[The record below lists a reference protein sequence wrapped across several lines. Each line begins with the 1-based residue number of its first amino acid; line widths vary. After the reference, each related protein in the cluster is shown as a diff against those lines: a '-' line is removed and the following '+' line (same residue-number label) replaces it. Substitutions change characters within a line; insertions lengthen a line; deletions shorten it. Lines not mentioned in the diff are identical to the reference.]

1 MNAQRSCFASLAAL
15 LLLLSLAQSVTA
27 QSKPAEKRAPSGSVS
42 LAVRVVDVADDR
54 AYIEP
59 GSSAGLRVGDEVR
72 LAGEHFRIA
81 ASSSSFA
88 VVPLAG
94 KHVPLGA
101 SGAVSMAANRP
112 DVVDLSPEAPTP
124 LSRFRDEWR
133 RARVPASKQTPT
145 PVPLGM
151 QPQQSSSR
159 VVLSD
164 SIYGVLPEGGQG
176 KFVGNEVRG
185 RLHYEP
191 YSELPFAFDL
201 DLGAQTFSGDD
212 FGSRPGAAARQIVR
226 LRELS
231 LTYGT
236 AASFRGALGRLRA
249 ASSWVGQ
256 VDGLRLEA
264 PLTSELRLSA
274 FGGAVPQ
281 AFTGMFST
289 KVARFGAELLYQDA
303 QSSFLPRLVAGGY
316 ASVFAGTLD
325 EKKAYAA
332 LDLLPRHA
340 RIGGH
345 GEVSFFDPGNPW
357 HAKSAELTSAAI
369 DGDVELGVFHFGAR
383 AELHRPDRS
392 RWLASLLPPEW
403 LCWSSPADPLGTCLS
418 SNATYLWLVDSG
430 ARIGK
435 FSVDLGGQSTLTTGT
450 DATNFGGFANLRWL
464 DLVGKVHLDT
474 GASAFAGSVVRS
486 TAATISPGF
495 SFSDGKGDLSLR
507 YRGALVR
514 YRAALRSSLEHVIG
528 AGLWLAPYDALD
540 IDLEG
545 DWMQAKGDV
554 TALVVQGVLAWH
566 LGL

>member
-1 MNAQRSCFASLAAL
+1 MSGGGRRLALLGAL
-15 LLLLSLAQSVTA
+15 LLSVAQHAAAQSR
-27 QSKPAEKRAPSGSVS
+27 SRAERRAPRASTS
-42 LAVRVVDVADDR
+42 LAVRLVDVADDR

-59 GSSAGLRVGDEVR
+59 GSSAGLRVGDEVTF
-72 LAGEHFRIA
+72 AGDRFRIT

-88 VVPLAG
+88 VIVLTG
-94 KHVPLGA
+94 KRVPLGA
-101 SGAVSMAANRP
+101 PGTVSLAANRP

-124 LSRFRDEWR
+124 LTSFRDEWR
-133 RARVPASKQTPT
+133 RARVPASNQTPKA
-145 PVPLGM
+145 VPLGM
-151 QPQQSSSR
+151 KQQTARSR
-159 VVLSD
+159 LLLTDAV
-164 SIYGVLPEGGQG
+164 YGVLPESGQG
-176 KFVGNEVRG
+176 KLVGNEVRA

-201 DLGAQTFSGDD
+201 DLGAQTFAGDD
-212 FGSRPGAAARQIVR
+212 FSARPGAAARQIVR

-236 AASFRGALGRLRA
+236 SASFRGALGRLRA

-264 PLTSELRLSA
+264 PLTSGIRVSA

-289 KVARFGAELLYQDA
+289 AVARFGAELMYQNV
-303 QSSFLPRLVAGGY
+303 QSSLQPRVLAGGY
-316 ASVFAGTLD
+316 ASLFAGALD
-325 EKKAYAA
+325 EKKAYASF
-332 LDLLPRHA
+332 DLLPRHA

-345 GEVSFFDPGNPW
+345 GELSFFDPGNPW
-357 HAKSAELTSAAI
+357 HANSVELTSAAL
-369 DGDVELGVFHFGAR
+369 DGDVEVDVFHFGAR

-403 LCWSSPADPLGTCLS
+403 LCWSSPGNPLGTCLS

-435 FSVDLGGQSTLTTGT
+435 FSVDLGGQSTFTKGT

-464 DLVGKVHLDT
+464 DLVGKVHLDV
-474 GASAFAGSVVRS
+474 GASGFAGSVLRS
-486 TAATISPGF
+486 TAATLSPGI

-514 YRAALRSSLEHVIG
+514 YRAALRSSIEHMVG
-528 AGLWLAPYDALD
+528 AGLWLAPYEALD
-540 IDLEG
+540 FDIEA
-545 DWMQAKGDV
+545 DWIQARGDV
-554 TALVVQGVLAWH
+554 SALVAQGVFAWH